1 MKNRIVLLF
10 ICLVASQSSIFA
22 QDRYF
27 PATELTQLF
36 ELDKATED
44 EEEIIVPST
53 NDLVLGDQSLV
64 RIYPTQVYSFA
75 KVEFYIPKTGDAII
89 GVYDLNDKKVKAIAF
104 NHFEVGSYTKTIQT
118 RNLKKGV
125 YFVKLQMDGYTETQR
140 LTIVR

>member
-53 NDLVLGDQSLV
+53 M
-64 RIYPTQVYSFA
+64 T
-75 KVEFYIPKTGDAII
+75 
-89 GVYDLNDKKVKAIAF
+89 
-104 NHFEVGSYTKTIQT
+104 
-118 RNLKKGV
+118 
-125 YFVKLQMDGYTETQR
+125 
-140 LTIVR
+140 